1 MKKSFEEKIHSKSK
15 KFKEKHPKIGFLS
28 GLYSRVVLFIYHLG
42 IHFGTNGKRYASI
55 GVFILI
61 FAINSSF
68 TFYKEEANAD
78 ETILMDTQEIALSD
92 VELLDDEDVIDGY
105 EDAELHDIE
114 DADKFTLEDIL
125 ETGEDYKNTDT
136 QVLTQKELEDYV
148 FDKDDWRLILINK
161 QHPIPDGYTFELETI
176 KDGMQCDKRIISD
189 LLNMMQGAK
198 DDGATLIIRS
208 PYRDLSRQEYL
219 FGRKITLYM
228 GRGMSYM
235 DAYKLAST
243 AVTVPG
249 ASEHQIGLA
258 LDITSETYLDL
269 NEGFADTLEGQWLA
283 EHSYEYGFI
292 LRYPKD
298 KEYITSIEFEP
309 WHFRYVGVEA
319 ATIIHNEGIT
329 LEEFWQ
335 ECNFK

>member
-1 MKKSFEEKIHSKSK
+1 M
-15 KFKEKHPKIGFLS
+15 
-28 GLYSRVVLFIYHLG
+28 
-42 IHFGTNGKRYASI
+42 
-55 GVFILI
+55 
-61 FAINSSF
+61 
-68 TFYKEEANAD
+68 
-78 ETILMDTQEIALSD
+78 
-92 VELLDDEDVIDGY
+92 
-105 EDAELHDIE
+105 
-114 DADKFTLEDIL
+114 
-125 ETGEDYKNTDT
+125 
-136 QVLTQKELEDYV
+136 EDYV